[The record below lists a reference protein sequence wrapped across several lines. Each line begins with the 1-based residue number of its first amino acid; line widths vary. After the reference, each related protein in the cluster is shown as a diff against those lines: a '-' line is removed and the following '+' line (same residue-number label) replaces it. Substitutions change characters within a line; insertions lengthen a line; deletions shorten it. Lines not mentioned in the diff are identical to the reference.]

1 VREGVGRGGEVGGA
15 RQREE
20 RVWSSKGVKGKARR
34 VWRGVGLGLA
44 NRGVEERR
52 RISFK
57 ILLKDEVADEG
68 VKDDEEGKK
77 EK

>member
-1 VREGVGRGGEVGGA
+1 M
-15 RQREE
+15 
-20 RVWSSKGVKGKARR
+20 
-34 VWRGVGLGLA
+34 GLGLA